1 MSQTA
6 PPLTWLGPLDTLI
19 HDLNA
24 LGVKPLSDQQRLKK
38 MDSPYPRPSE
48 SRVNNPIFCSP
59 PSDLIIYD
67 QEELDRGAYGSVY
80 AGEFAGRPVA
90 VKRIHPSLLEA
101 QLSQGQQ
108 VRRDFHAE
116 CQRMKDIGE
125 HTNVV
130 GFIGAFQDRTG
141 PFLVMEKMSQNLH
154 KFLEA
159 NRGAL
164 KPQQQLRL
172 CLDIATGLAFLH
184 SQNPPLVH
192 RDLTAR
198 NVLLDESRRA
208 KIGDLGQSKL
218 RTAAHFQTR
227 QPGAVPY
234 MPPEA
239 LRTQPQYT
247 EKVDIFSF
255 GVLMLEIATQTPP
268 SGGLDGIDAT
278 PEEER
283 RSSDLTRLAKDHP
296 LKSLIRSCLKN
307 KPGERPDAATLLEE
321 LQEVLQQL
329 TQV

>member
-1 MSQTA
+1 M
-6 PPLTWLGPLDTLI
+6 
-19 HDLNA
+19 
-24 LGVKPLSDQQRLKK
+24 
-38 MDSPYPRPSE
+38 E
-48 SRVNNPIFCSP
+48 SSGDPVFGSP
-59 PSDLIIYD
+59 PSDLIIDYSKD
-67 QEELDRGAYGSVY
+67 EIDRGAYGVVY
-80 AGEFAGRPVA
+80 AGKRADRAVA
-90 VKRIHPSLLEA
+90 VKRIHKALLEEHLA
-101 QLSQGQQ
+101 QGQQ
-108 VRRDFHAE
+108 VLRGFQAE

-130 GFIGAFQDRTG
+130 EFIGAFVDKDG

-159 NRGAL
+159 NRGTL
-164 KPQQQLRL
+164 KLQQQLRL

-184 SQNPPLVH
+184 SQDPPLVH

-227 QPGAVPY
+227 QPGAVLY

-239 LRTQPQYT
+239 LRDQPQYT

-268 SGGLDGIDAT
+268 SCGFDSIDT
-278 PEEER
+278 KPEEER
-283 RSSDLTRLAKDHP
+283 RSRDLNRLAENHP
-296 LKSLIRSCLKN
+296 LKSRIRLCLKN
-307 KPGERPDAATLLEE
+307 EPGERPDAATLLED
-321 LQEVLQQL
+321 LQKLA
-329 TQV
+329 QVAITSPSIHAVHIMLV

>member
-1 MSQTA
+1 
-6 PPLTWLGPLDTLI
+6 
-19 HDLNA
+19 
-24 LGVKPLSDQQRLKK
+24 
-38 MDSPYPRPSE
+38 
-48 SRVNNPIFCSP
+48 
-59 PSDLIIYD
+59 
-67 QEELDRGAYGSVY
+67 
-80 AGEFAGRPVA
+80 
-90 VKRIHPSLLEA
+90 
-101 QLSQGQQ
+101 
-108 VRRDFHAE
+108 
-116 CQRMKDIGE
+116 MKEIGE

-192 RDLTAR
+192 RDLTSR

-227 QPGAVPY
+227 QPGAVLY

-239 LRTQPQYT
+239 LHTHPQYT

-268 SGGLDGIDAT
+268 SVGLDGINT
-278 PEEER
+278 IPEEER
-283 RSSDLTRLAKDHP
+283 RSSDLARLAKDHP

-329 TQV
+329 MQV

>member
-1 MSQTA
+1 
-6 PPLTWLGPLDTLI
+6 
-19 HDLNA
+19 
-24 LGVKPLSDQQRLKK
+24 
-38 MDSPYPRPSE
+38 
-48 SRVNNPIFCSP
+48 
-59 PSDLIIYD
+59 
-67 QEELDRGAYGSVY
+67 
-80 AGEFAGRPVA
+80 
-90 VKRIHPSLLEA
+90 
-101 QLSQGQQ
+101 
-108 VRRDFHAE
+108 
-116 CQRMKDIGE
+116 MKDIGE

-130 GFIGAFQDRTG
+130 GFIGAFRDKTG

-159 NRGAL
+159 NRRAL

-198 NVLLDESRRA
+198 NVLLDESGRA

-218 RTAAHFQTR
+218 RTAAHFRTR

-283 RSSDLTRLAKDHP
+283 RFSDLARLAKDHP